1 MGETNPAPLGSGEA
15 ESIPQP
21 SGETEPALKASG
33 KTEINPEPLGE
44 AGLCHKGV
52 G

>member
-21 SGETEPALKASG
+21 LGETEPALKVSG
-33 KTEINPEPLGE
+33 ETEFNLEPLGE
-44 AGLCHKGV
+44 VGLSHKGV